1 MEHLFRVRQGD
12 AARFLLRRATGEWCG
27 VEGNPFG
34 GGGVAPGASVPAPGP
49 GDLLAPVLPTK
60 IVAVGLNYRDHAA
73 ERGKPLPPVPM
84 IFLKPASAVI
94 GPGAAIRIPAGV
106 GRVDHEAELGVVI
119 GRRATRVRIEDAAA
133 HVLGLT
139 CVNDVTARDLQDR
152 GVQYSQVKGY
162 DTFAPIGPA
171 VALGL
176 DAAALDVQGLVNG
189 VVRQSSNTRQLI
201 FDVAH
206 LVSYIS
212 AIMTLEPGDVIAT
225 GTPSGIGPLAAG
237 DEVEV
242 RIAGI
247 GSLVNHVEL
256 ITEN

>member
-1 MEHLFRVRQGD
+1 
-12 AARFLLRRATGEWCG
+12 
-27 VEGNPFG
+27 
-34 GGGVAPGASVPAPGP
+34 
-49 GDLLAPVLPTK
+49 
-60 IVAVGLNYRDHAA
+60 
-73 ERGKPLPPVPM
+73 M

-94 GPGAAIRIPAGV
+94 GPGAAIRLPEGV

-119 GRRATRVRIEDAAA
+119 GRRATRVRPGDAASY
-133 HVLGLT
+133 VLGLT

-162 DTFAPIGPA
+162 DTFAPLGPA
-171 VALGL
+171 IALGL
-176 DAAALDVQGLVNG
+176 DPASLDVQGIVNG
-189 VVRQSSNTRQLI
+189 VVRQASNTRQLI

-206 LVSYIS
+206 LVAHIS

-247 GSLVNHVEL
+247 GSLVNPVVQAEC
-256 ITEN
+256 